1 MSVTQMLLEEFVAG
15 QSFTI
20 QDAYRAVGEVAKPH
34 SVRARIYE
42 GLKNNVF
49 LRVAKG
55 VYATTYVAEDGT
67 KSDCVLVQGDGRDL
81 SFLKDGSI
89 DAIITDH
96 PYALHGALKGGNR
109 DFASYELFQ
118 YTAKDFQEKYRV
130 LKPGAFLVEFLPEE
144 SAENFEY
151 VTAVKK
157 MAMEAGF
164 VYYSK
169 VPWQKGSFVANTGRK
184 AKNVEDVMFFT
195 KGKARSIRPDA
206 KKDKAEPGAKHFM
219 SGANGM
225 LPSAFNFDPP
235 GKKDRIH
242 QAEKP
247 LALLESIIKYVSLPG
262 EWLLDQFAGSG
273 VLGAACRNL
282 GRQCVLI
289 EKDDTAAANIAT
301 RLKLSQVEMAA
312 AIA

>member
-1 MSVTQMLLEEFVAG
+1 MSVTEILTEEFAG
-15 QSFTI
+15 RTFTT
-20 QDAYRAVGEVAKPH
+20 QDAYKAAGAVAKNH
-34 SVRARIYE
+34 SIRARIYE

-49 LRVAKG
+49 LRLSKG
-55 VYATTYVAEDGT
+55 VYATVYTAEDGSE
-67 KSDCVLVQGDGRDL
+67 SDCVLVHGDGRDL

-109 DFASYELFQ
+109 DFACYELFQ
-118 YTAKDFQEKYRV
+118 YTEKDFQEKYRV

-151 VTAVKK
+151 VTRIKQ
-157 MAMEAGF
+157 MAMDAGF

-184 AKNVEDVMFFT
+184 AKNAEDVMFFT

-206 KKDKAEPGAKHFM
+206 KKDKAEPEKKHFM

-225 LPSAFNFDPP
+225 LPAAFNFDPP
-235 GKKDRIH
+235 GKKERIH

-247 LALLESIIKYVSLPG
+247 VALLESIVRFVSLSG

-273 VLGAACRNL
+273 VLGVACMNL
-282 GRQCVLI
+282 GRRCLMV
-289 EKDDTAAANIAT
+289 EKDDVAVKNIAN
-301 RLKLSQVEMAA
+301 RLQMSRVEMATA
-312 AIA
+312 

>member
-1 MSVTQMLLEEFVAG
+1 MSVTKILTEEFAG
-15 QSFTI
+15 RTFTT
-20 QDAYRAVGEVAKPH
+20 QDAYKAAGAVAKNH
-34 SVRARIYE
+34 SIRARIYE

-49 LRVAKG
+49 LRLSKG
-55 VYATTYVAEDGT
+55 VYATVYTAEDGSE
-67 KSDCVLVQGDGRDL
+67 SDCVLIHGDGRDL

-96 PYALHGALKGGNR
+96 PYALRGALKGGNR

-118 YTAKDFQEKYRV
+118 YEEKDFREKYRV

-151 VTAVKK
+151 VTRIKQ

-169 VPWQKGSFVANTGRK
+169 VPWKKGAFVANTGRK
-184 AKNVEDVMFFT
+184 AKNAEDVMFFT

-206 KKDKAEPGAKHFM
+206 KKDKAEPEKKHFM

-225 LPSAFNFDPP
+225 LPAAFNFDPP
-235 GKKDRIH
+235 GKKERIH
-242 QAEKP
+242 QEEKP
-247 LALLESIIKYVSLPG
+247 VALLESIVRFVSLSG

-273 VLGAACRNL
+273 VLGAACMNL
-282 GRQCVLI
+282 GRRCLMV
-289 EKDDTAAANIAT
+289 EKDDVAVKNIAH
-301 RLKLSQVEMAA
+301 RLQMSRVEMATA
-312 AIA
+312 

>member
-1 MSVTQMLLEEFVAG
+1 MSVTQILMEEFRG
-15 QSFTI
+15 QTFTT
-20 QDAYRAVGEVAKPH
+20 QDAYKAAGSAAKNH
-34 SVRARIYE
+34 SIRARIYE

-49 LRVAKG
+49 MRLSKG
-55 VYATTYVAEDGT
+55 VYATVYTAEDGSE
-67 KSDCVLVQGDGRDL
+67 SDCILVHGDGRDL
-81 SFLKDGSI
+81 SFLEDSSI

-96 PYALHGALKGGNR
+96 PYDLHGALKGGNR

-151 VTAVKK
+151 VTRIKQ

-184 AKNVEDVMFFT
+184 AKNSEDVMFFT

-206 KKDKAEPGAKHFM
+206 KKDKAEPEKKHFM

-225 LPSAFNFDPP
+225 LPTAFNFDPP
-235 GKKDRIH
+235 RKKERIH

-247 LALLESIIKYVSLPG
+247 VALLENIVRFVSLSG

-273 VLGAACRNL
+273 VLGAACMNL
-282 GRQCVLI
+282 GRRCLMI
-289 EKDDTAAANIAT
+289 ENDDTAVENIVSRLEMSRVDMAT
-301 RLKLSQVEMAA
+301 A
-312 AIA
+312 

>member
-1 MSVTQMLLEEFVAG
+1 MSVTEMLREEFAG
-15 QSFTI
+15 QTFTM
-20 QDAYRAVGEVAKPH
+20 QDAYRVAGGMAKAP
-34 SVRARIYE
+34 SIRARIYE

-49 LRVAKG
+49 LRLSKG
-55 VYATTYVAEDGT
+55 VYATVCTSEDGT
-67 KSDCVLVQGDGRDL
+67 ESDCILVHGDGRDL
-81 SFLKDGSI
+81 SFLKDGSV

-96 PYALHGALKGGNR
+96 PYALRGALKGGNR

-118 YTAKDFQEKYRV
+118 YTEKDFREKYRV
-130 LKPGAFLVEFLPEE
+130 LKEGAFLVEFLPEE

-151 VTAVKK
+151 VTRVKQ

-164 VYYSK
+164 IYYSK

-184 AKNVEDVMFFT
+184 AKNAEDVMFFT

-206 KKDKAEPGAKHFM
+206 KKDKAEPDKKHFM

-225 LPSAFNFDPP
+225 LPAAINFDPP
-235 GKKDRIH
+235 GKKERIH

-247 LALLESIIKYVSLPG
+247 LALLESIVKYVPRPG

-273 VLGAACRNL
+273 VLGAACMNL
-282 GRQCVLI
+282 GRHCLMV
-289 EKDDTAAANIAT
+289 EKDDTAVENIAA
-301 RLKLSQVEMAA
+301 RLQMGRVEMATT
-312 AIA
+312 